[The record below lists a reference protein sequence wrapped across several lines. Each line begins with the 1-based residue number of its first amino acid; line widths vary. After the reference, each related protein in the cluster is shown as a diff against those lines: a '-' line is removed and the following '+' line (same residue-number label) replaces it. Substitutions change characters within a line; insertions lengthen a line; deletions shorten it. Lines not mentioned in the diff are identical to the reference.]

1 MKMNAEDGKRWK
13 SPRTTRESFSEP
25 LRIWSFADG
34 VDYEALKKQLV
45 RELEH
50 MIESMVNAFPRREA
64 KTGEVLWDATKGGSN
79 AKRRFSNVRFLRRL
93 PVKCL

>member
-1 MKMNAEDGKRWK
+1 MKTNAEDGKRWK
-13 SPRTTRESFSEP
+13 KSAYDPRKFFEHCE
-25 LRIWSFADG
+25 IWSFADG

-50 MIESMVNAFPRREA
+50 MIETPRNTFRGERQRLA
-64 KTGEVLWDATKGGSN
+64 KCCGTQQKA
-79 AKRRFSNVRFLRRL
+79 VRTRSGVFQTSFLRRL